1 MKITG
6 TKKKFIGIG
15 FLLILLDS
23 IYFIWLGIFINIHLL
38 VVIIGL
44 FPISIIEGLFIL
56 YYYSKS
62 IRKIDVS
69 IYQGKG
75 TKNDPIIINSISSI
89 PSHPI
94 LFRMKNLNIV
104 LKNLE
109 LDDLGIYYSKNII
122 IENCS
127 FRDINI
133 YKSEAIE
140 VKDSS
145 ISKSLS
151 VSNCIKVS
159 IDSSEIWQLKLNRNL
174 FSIYQNNH
182 IDKFVHISK
191 EKPNSNNV
199 YRNNIINQDVPLN

>member
-6 TKKKFIGIG
+6 TKKKFIPIV
-15 FLLILLDS
+15 FLIFILNLIY
-23 IYFIWLGIFINIHLL
+23 IIWLGVFLNIHLL

-44 FPISIIEGLFIL
+44 FPISIIEGVFIL

-89 PSHPI
+89 SSYPI

-109 LDDLGIYYSKNII
+109 LDDLGIFYSKNII
-122 IENCS
+122 IENCY
-127 FRDINI
+127 FKDIHI
-133 YKSEAIE
+133 YKSEEIE

-159 IDSSEIWQLKLNRNL
+159 IDSSEIWQLELNRNL

-182 IDKFVHISK
+182 IDNIVHISK